1 MQWEPAIRLALL
13 FRKMRS
19 SADWKVPMSSLFRVG
34 VVTTAHGI
42 KGAVKVY
49 PTTEDPRRFLDLE
62 KISFSRTGE
71 EEDICCQY
79 TIENVQFIKNL
90 VILSLKE
97 VKDRNLAEAMKG
109 GSFWISDEEAIP
121 LEKDEFYIRDFME
134 ATVKDEDGNLIG
146 QVEDIMET
154 GSNNVLLVRAANGR
168 ELLIPVIYD
177 CIVNMDSQK
186 AEITVHML
194 KGLGE

>member
-1 MQWEPAIRLALL
+1 
-13 FRKMRS
+13 
-19 SADWKVPMSSLFRVG
+19 MSSLFRVG

-49 PTTEDPRRFLDLE
+49 PTTDDPRRFLDLE
-62 KISFSRTGE
+62 KVSFSRTGE

-109 GSFWISDEEAIP
+109 GSFWISDEEALP
-121 LEKDEFYIRDFME
+121 LEEDEFYIRDFME
-134 ATVKDEDGNLIG
+134 ATVKDEEGNLIG

-154 GSNNVLLVRAANGR
+154 GSNQVLVVKETNGK

-177 CIVNMDSQK
+177 CIVAMDSEK
-186 AEITVHML
+186 AEITVHLM
-194 KGLGE
+194 KGLRE